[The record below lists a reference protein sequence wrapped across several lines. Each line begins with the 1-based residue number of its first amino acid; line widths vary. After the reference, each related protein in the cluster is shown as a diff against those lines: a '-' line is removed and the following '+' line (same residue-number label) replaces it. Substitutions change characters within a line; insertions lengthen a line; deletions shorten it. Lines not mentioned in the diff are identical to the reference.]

1 MNIVRG
7 RFSRRFQKGLLLGAA
22 VGLAATGVAGAQE
35 LQLEEIVVTGSRIA
49 RPELTS
55 SSPVTVVDSAAFE
68 QAGAA
73 TVDSVLNELPQI
85 IPALGAFSN
94 NGGNGSA
101 TVDLRGI
108 GAARTLVLVNG
119 RRYIPTNGTGTVD
132 LNNVPASL
140 IKQVQVLTGGA
151 SAVYGSDAI
160 AGVVNF
166 VLQDDFRG
174 AKVSSR
180 FGITKEGDGK
190 ERNVNLTIGTG
201 SDDGRSNVTLFA
213 EYNKRDEVMAGDRDY
228 SKQAITEGVVNGVPT
243 ILYSGSSTSP
253 GGRLARG
260 TTVLTW
266 DRNGVPRPYDSTRT
280 ATSAGDLYNF
290 SPVNYL
296 RVPQERLSLF
306 ALGNHEFNENIQIYE
321 EFNYVSNRVP
331 LQLAETPAVIP
342 QPRPGV
348 PPIRINLTNPLLT
361 AQTVAQLRTLY
372 PASADPTFVAPVGFT
387 ANDYA
392 SITTANALSRRMM
405 ELGPREQDNNQNA
418 FNSTTG
424 IKGDLIG
431 GFRYDTY
438 FTFGRVTRDVIVRN
452 DVSSARLR
460 QALNATRDS
469 AGNAICVD
477 ATARAQGCVPIDIFG
492 PGRIS
497 EGAANYIRTDTN
509 RVQEFEQQVWNG
521 AINGDLFDLPAGA
534 VSVAFGGEW
543 RKNKYFDRV
552 DDSIRTG
559 DILGFNPALST
570 SGSFD
575 VWEGFAET
583 YVPLVTDQPFFENL
597 SATAAFRYSDY
608 SSVGSVESWKA
619 GMGWS
624 PVKDVSLRAEFQA
637 ATRAP
642 NVLELFQGGAVG
654 FPTLN
659 STVDPCLLSTATN
672 FDRAFCITQGVPAG
686 SVGTTAFN
694 NARPTQYQQLSQGAA
709 VAGFD
714 LREEQSKTWTI
725 GAVFT
730 PSFLPELSATLDWWQ
745 IKLDDQIGGFG
756 GGAAGVVRDCFVNKN
771 LQSSTC
777 QAISRTGDGYL
788 AVVQVPTVNNAGLKT
803 SGVDLGLVWHQD
815 LPESLAIAGEGQY
828 RIKTD
833 VSYRDKLN
841 VQPAV
846 NGTIYKCAG
855 YGGPNICGEPIPE
868 WKATTTFTYQSGPM
882 TASLQWNY
890 IGSWKNDAILFG
902 TNPTTLV
909 YPKVGSYNLFDLSG
923 SYEVVE
929 GVAVSAGVTNLFD
942 KQPPMLPDTMIGS
955 QQNSFTN
962 TYDALG
968 QRFFISTS
976 VKF

>member
-1 MNIVRG
+1 M
-7 RFSRRFQKGLLLGAA
+7 
-22 VGLAATGVAGAQE
+22 
-35 LQLEEIVVTGSRIA
+35 
-49 RPELTS
+49 
-55 SSPVTVVDSAAFE
+55 
-68 QAGAA
+68 
-73 TVDSVLNELPQI
+73 
-85 IPALGAFSN
+85 
-94 NGGNGSA
+94 
-101 TVDLRGI
+101 
-108 GAARTLVLVNG
+108 
-119 RRYIPTNGTGTVD
+119 
-132 LNNVPASL
+132 
-140 IKQVQVLTGGA
+140 QVLTGGA

-166 VLQDDFRG
+166 ILEDDFKG
-174 AKVSSR
+174 AKASAR
-180 FGITKEGDGK
+180 YGITKEGDGK

-201 SDDGRSNVTLFA
+201 SEDGKSNLTLFA

-243 ILYSGSSTSP
+243 ILFSGSSTAP
-253 GGRLARG
+253 GARLARG

-266 DRNGVPRPYDSTRT
+266 DANGVPRPFDSTRT
-280 ATSAGDLYNF
+280 TSSAGDLYNF

-306 ALGNHEFNENIQIYE
+306 ALGNHEFNENIKVYE
-321 EFNYVSNRVP
+321 EFNFVTNRVP

-372 PASADPTFVAPVGFT
+372 PASSDPTFVAPPGFT

-405 ELGPREQDNNQNA
+405 ELGAREQENNQNA

-431 GFRYDTY
+431 GFTYDTY

-460 QALNATRDS
+460 QALNATRDA

-497 EGAANYIRTDTN
+497 KAAADYVRTDTN
-509 RVQEFEQQVWNG
+509 RVQQFEQQVWNG
-521 AINGDLFDLPAGA
+521 SISGNLFDLPAGG
-534 VSVAFGGEW
+534 VGVAFGGEW
-543 RKNKYFDRV
+543 RKNKYSDRV

-559 DILGFNPALST
+559 DILGFNPALS
-570 SGSFD
+570 SAGSFD

-583 YVPLVTDQPFFENL
+583 YIPLVTDQPFFENL
-597 SATAAFRYSDY
+597 SAEAAIRYSDY
-608 SSVGSVESWKA
+608 SSVGSVKSWKA
-619 GMGWS
+619 GMEWS
-624 PVKDVSLRAEFQA
+624 PVKDLGFRAQFQSA
-637 ATRAP
+637 IRAP
-642 NVLELFQGGAVG
+642 NVLELYQGGAVG

-659 STVDPCLLSTATN
+659 STVDPCLLSTAAN
-672 FDRAFCITQGVPAG
+672 YNSAFCVSQGVPSA

-694 NARPTQYQQLSQGAA
+694 NARPTQFQQLTQGAA
-709 VAGFD
+709 VVGID
-714 LREEQSKTWTI
+714 LKEEQSNTWTV
-725 GAVFT
+725 GAVLT
-730 PSFLPELSATLDWWQ
+730 PAFLPEFTATVDWWQ

-756 GGAAGVVRDCFVNKN
+756 GGAAGVVRDCFANKN
-771 LQSSTC
+771 LQSATC
-777 QAISRTGDGYL
+777 RAITRTGDGYL

-803 SGVDLGLVWHQD
+803 SGVDVGFTWRQD
-815 LPESLAIAGEGQY
+815 LPEGLTLDGDGQF
-828 RIKTD
+828 RVKTD
-833 VSYRDKLN
+833 LSWRDKLD
-841 VQPAV
+841 VQPSV
-846 NGTIYKCAG
+846 GGTVYHCAG
-855 YGGPNICGEPIPE
+855 YGGSNICGEPVPE
-868 WKATTTFTYQSGPM
+868 WKATTTFTYMSGPL
-882 TASLQWNY
+882 TASIQWNY
-890 IGSWKNDAILFG
+890 IGSWKNDAMLFG
-902 TNPTTLV
+902 TAANTLV

-968 QRFFISTS
+968 QRFFMAVS